1 MSESLL
7 ARLTEFTP
15 ADKTPRLVDA
25 VFKVVP
31 GAPTLTPYLGLPQV
45 VAAMGGGP
53 ADVAGAMSK
62 IDDPEL
68 ADVLWMSAAVD
79 TADKGYAIFTGVG
92 SALKLFFSA
101 DKSAALETDTQQ
113 RNDAVL
119 KAIALAWMAHKA
131 FDGSIPER
139 AKAFASTPSGKA
151 LLTWYAA
158 IEVALPFA
166 DNVVTRGGGLVDDLL
181 TRDSASQMSRLSSMS
196 GGRDLRGAPEALQ
209 ALTGPI
215 KEALDA
221 VRPHMEK
228 VAAAA
233 RSHLPG
239 ALATGDKVAGAL
251 AGVAD
256 VMPVYRYLGGRLAAE
271 AAVVRGRG

>member
-119 KAIALAWMAHKA
+119 KAFVLSYLAWKA
-131 FDGSIPER
+131 FPGTIPQR
-139 AKAFASTPSGKA
+139 ATQFAQSPGGRA

-158 IEVALPFA
+158 VDVALPFA
-166 DNVVTRGGGLVDDLL
+166 DNALLAGGNLFQSLMQKYGAEQLSRFSGLL
-181 TRDSASQMSRLSSMS
+181 
-196 GGRDLRGAPEALQ
+196 GGKGADGVQGALA

-215 KEALDA
+215 EGTIKQ
-221 VRPHMEK
+221 VRPYADKIASTAKE
-228 VAAAA
+228 
-233 RSHLPG
+233 HLPG
-239 ALATGDKVAGAL
+239 AMNAGDKIAGVLATA
-251 AGVAD
+251 AD
-256 VMPVYRYLGGRLAAE
+256 VMPVYRYLGARLAAE
-271 AAVVRGRG
+271 AAVVRGR

>member
-53 ADVAGAMSK
+53 ADVAKAMSK
-62 IDDPEL
+62 IDDPEV

-119 KAIALAWMAHKA
+119 KAFVLSYLAWKA
-131 FDGSIPER
+131 FPGPIPQR
-139 AKAFASTPSGKA
+139 ATQFAQSPGGRA

-158 IEVALPFA
+158 VDVALPFA
-166 DNVVTRGGGLVDDLL
+166 DNALLAGGNLFQSLMQKYGAEQLSRFSGLL
-181 TRDSASQMSRLSSMS
+181 
-196 GGRDLRGAPEALQ
+196 GGKGADGVQGALA

-215 KEALDA
+215 EGTINQ
-221 VRPHMEK
+221 VRPYADKIASTAKE
-228 VAAAA
+228 
-233 RSHLPG
+233 HLPG
-239 ALATGDKVAGAL
+239 AMNAGDKIAGVLATA
-251 AGVAD
+251 AD
-256 VMPVYRYLGGRLAAE
+256 VMPVYRYLGARLAAE
-271 AAVVRGRG
+271 AAVVRSR